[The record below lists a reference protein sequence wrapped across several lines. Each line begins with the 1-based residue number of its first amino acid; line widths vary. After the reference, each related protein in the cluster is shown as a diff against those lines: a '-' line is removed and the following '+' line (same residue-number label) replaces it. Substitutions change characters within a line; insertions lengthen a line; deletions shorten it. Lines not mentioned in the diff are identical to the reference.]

1 MPIFTYK
8 AKIKGKEVEGEVDA
22 ENEKAAITQLRQKNI
37 RVDKVKKKKA
47 PSAGIFAPKKQ
58 KVTDRDMV
66 LFTRQFSTMIDAGL
80 PLVQCLDI
88 LGKQSENKSFGETI
102 LGVKGNIE
110 IGGNLSDSMRKN
122 PEAFDTLYCNMVEAG
137 EAGGI
142 LDVILQRLA
151 AYIEKAA
158 SLKKK
163 VKGAMVY
170 PGAIVTVAFGV
181 VTFLMIFVIPAFA
194 TMFEGGGA
202 KLPAPTAIVM
212 GVSNFFRQQWY
223 MLFGG
228 IFGIFYT
235 FKKTYATEKGRIEI
249 DRISLKLPVVGP
261 LIRKVAVA
269 KFTRTLGTLLSS
281 GVSLLEALDI
291 CARNAGNKIVEF
303 AIFKTVESIKEGET
317 IAAPL
322 SRSGVFPPMVVQMID
337 VGEASGSLDAM
348 LGKIADFYD
357 EEVDTAVGAMTA
369 LLEPMLMVFLGM
381 VVGFIVVAMYLP
393 IFKMGETV

>member
-1 MPIFTYK
+1 LPTFTYK
-8 AKIKGKEVEGEVDA
+8 TKLKGKEVEGEVEA
-22 ENEKAAITQLRQKNI
+22 ENEKSAITQLRQKNI

-47 PSAGIFAPKKQ
+47 PSSGIFGPKKQ

-88 LGKQSENKSFGETI
+88 LGRQSENKSFGDTI
-102 LGVKGNIE
+102 LEVKTNIE
-110 IGGNLSDSMRKN
+110 VGGNLSDSMRKY

-181 VTFLMIFVIPAFA
+181 VKFLMIFVIPGFD

-202 KLPAPTAIVM
+202 
-212 GVSNFFRQQWY
+212 
-223 MLFGG
+223 
-228 IFGIFYT
+228 
-235 FKKTYATEKGRIEI
+235 
-249 DRISLKLPVVGP
+249 
-261 LIRKVAVA
+261 
-269 KFTRTLGTLLSS
+269 
-281 GVSLLEALDI
+281 
-291 CARNAGNKIVEF
+291 
-303 AIFKTVESIKEGET
+303 
-317 IAAPL
+317 
-322 SRSGVFPPMVVQMID
+322 
-337 VGEASGSLDAM
+337 
-348 LGKIADFYD
+348 
-357 EEVDTAVGAMTA
+357 
-369 LLEPMLMVFLGM
+369 
-381 VVGFIVVAMYLP
+381 
-393 IFKMGETV
+393 